1 MRFIYNFTL
10 KTLFN
15 TTYKEKKNMKVTN
28 KGEIFKLP
36 GKVLCFLVGTARTS
50 LLIWNRRQ
58 GVLFFLAHLILFKRT
73 NRTNVC
79 YNNRILCKLICVFK
93 LLKVWLV
100 KSWERDTK
108 YKIQQS
114 CLKWTLA

>member
-58 GVLFFLAHLILFKRT
+58 GVLFFFGSSDI
-73 NRTNVC
+73 
-79 YNNRILCKLICVFK
+79 I
-93 LLKVWLV
+93 
-100 KSWERDTK
+100 
-108 YKIQQS
+108 
-114 CLKWTLA
+114 